1 MTVRLMTSNVW
12 GDYFGNEVELRDVQL
27 LGVMKKYAP
36 DVIGM
41 QEVTSAWQASE
52 LFNGLAG
59 DYELVPAK
67 EEGEQNFVPLFFRRD
82 RLELVECRYK
92 LFHSFL
98 DSSKGYTW
106 AVFKERES
114 GKLFGVLNT
123 HFWYKWD
130 VADEALRCYNAKD
143 MLAELNFIEE
153 KYGCPAFFM
162 GDMNCGLGSQTW
174 QMLHE
179 LDYLDCCE
187 CADEFSPQSSWHHDP
202 KRGADGRFHGRTTAE
217 PNEFSLDHIGV
228 RKGTKVLKQL
238 VIEDQDAL
246 DATDHSPMIADI
258 VI

>member
-1 MTVRLMTSNVW
+1 MTIRLMTSNVW
-12 GDYFGNEVELRDVQL
+12 GNYFGNEVEVRDVQL

-41 QEVTSAWQASE
+41 QEVTAAWQASE
-52 LFNGLAG
+52 LFKGLA
-59 DYELVPAK
+59 DEFDLVPAK
-67 EEGEQNFVPLFFRRD
+67 DGDKQNFVPLFYRRE
-82 RLELVECRYK
+82 RLELVECSYK
-92 LFHSFL
+92 LYHWFL

-106 AVFKERES
+106 AVFKDKAS
-114 GKLFGVLNT
+114 GKLFGVFNT

-143 MLAELNFIEE
+143 MLAELKFIEE
-153 KYGCPAFFM
+153 KYHCTAFFM
-162 GDMNCGLGSQTW
+162 GDMNCGLESQTW
-174 QMLHE
+174 KMLHK

-187 CADEFSPQSSWHHDP
+187 CADEFSPNCSWHRDP

-217 PNEFSLDHIGV
+217 PNELSLDHIGV

-246 DATDHSPMIADI
+246 DATDHSPVIADI